1 MQMDLT
7 LNSVIQ
13 LKQSQQSYSDWAL
26 DNERFNQAMNLA
38 KGTCPALE
46 SQQKIAWKDVSKSTK
61 SMYIN
66 ISSNAVRTV
75 IDYIVPARSS

>member
-1 MQMDLT
+1 
-7 LNSVIQ
+7 
-13 LKQSQQSYSDWAL
+13 
-26 DNERFNQAMNLA
+26 MNLA

-46 SQQKIAWKDVSKSTK
+46 SQLKIAWKDVSKSTK